1 MTEGCLRMRKPMNHF
16 QFFVAAAGAL
26 AAFTAYSHV
35 VVYPEY
41 DARIERDHAYAVR
54 VTQGD
59 VSRALTVYNHCEKS
73 ILERRTR
80 GGDVNRRFCEFAFDG
95 GPVRVDVAFCEDV
108 KSYAVFP
115 SRLGLKSA
123 FKDGVLSVILDKPA
137 NFGIRIN
144 DYDKT
149 ILSVFADAPE
159 DVAKVPRKGDPGVLF
174 VDGWMDPPG
183 EDGVLTVGDSIKEV
197 YIAPGAVLNSRL
209 VVKSKGAYIHG
220 RGMMLDPFSDIF
232 RFDQKKNTKRG
243 FLKVQAADVT
253 VEDIKLVDSR
263 TFNFMSWGSGVTFK
277 NVKALSSMMCSD
289 GITCG
294 GSNFS
299 VEGAWLYVGDNALVV
314 GGVKGA
320 CFRDIAIGTS
330 CNAIFPQGSN
340 TGVEM
345 ENVDVFRA
353 DEGLIRNVYNGVL
366 RRNTKWNEMD
376 SGEARKEPG
385 PQDLAHQR
393 QGFFFRNLSAVD
405 CVLFSQFFVGGNMGA
420 LSKTFGFE
428 NVSVPFPTG
437 KDDWR
442 TIGGKDGVVVNILH
456 DSTKWLD
463 TTDYALSF
471 TNFWMGGSRLDAIP
485 AKSVKNSDRVAVAV
499 VNTRDTPT
507 IPAVADRHE
516 VNWTCSRKRSMGA
529 SPCGE
534 NLLAD
539 RPSTLSAWQRCPSW
553 LVKFDAMQVEDGE
566 RVYRLVQCEKGAGIQ
581 NVVTDAFL
589 GQGNG
594 TYRLSFDARA
604 KCGAEVPLQVR
615 FISNEKRV
623 TEKFVIP
630 NDGEWHR
637 FDADVKLD
645 FDLAVTELLS
655 VFLCASAPC
664 DELSFRKLSLL
675 KQAEVVGIPDAP
687 FEMPPIVV
695 PQFALRDFSI
705 ADFGA
710 KEGEKATEAFVKAMA
725 ACEKAGGGRVVVPN
739 GKWITGAVHFRN
751 NCNLHLADGATLE
764 FTDDPADYPE
774 TFTSWEGVECYNYSP
789 LLYGYGVTNVA
800 ITGKGTIAPRMDF
813 WRTWFTRPP
822 EHIKAT
828 EHLYHWCSTNAPV
841 EARRLLALD
850 RAHMRP
856 HLIQFNRCA
865 NVLLDGFKI
874 REAPFWTVHLYH
886 SENCVVRNLDIYA
899 HGHNNDGVDI
909 EMTRNVLVENC
920 RSDQGDDGIAVK
932 AGRNQDAWRLNR
944 PTENVVIRNCE
955 IVTSHSLL
963 GIGSELSGGIR
974 NVWMHHCKQT
984 FVTNLFSVKTN
995 RRRGGFVRNIY
1006 FEDIEADNIM
1016 NAVVRI
1022 KTDRLFQ
1029 WAQFPDYELRR
1040 TEIDGLHI
1048 RNIRANCA
1056 DHAIDITGDAVMPV
1070 RNVDMGNIWLGACRK
1085 EFEQV
1090 ENAVGVVKRDVRLGD
1105 LKPKPWVQ
1113 QIDEVWHR
1121 KNSAK

>member
-1 MTEGCLRMRKPMNHF
+1 MVDLKNRILCGTVLALFAVVSLTSK
-16 QFFVAAAGAL
+16 AGI
-26 AAFTAYSHV
+26 

-41 DARIERDHAYAVR
+41 DARIERDNAYEVR
-54 VTQGD
+54 VSQG
-59 VSRALTVYNHCEKS
+59 SEKRQLTVYNHCEKS
-73 ILERRTR
+73 MLETRTR

-95 GPVRVDVAFCEDV
+95 EPITVEITFCEDV
-108 KSYAVFP
+108 KSYSVFP
-115 SRLGLKSA
+115 SRLGLKSD
-123 FKDGVLSVILDKPA
+123 FKDGVLSVTLEKPA
-137 NFGIRIN
+137 NFGVRIN

-149 ILSVFADAPE
+149 ILSVFADEPE
-159 DVAKVPRKGDPGVLF
+159 DAAKVPRKGDAGVLF
-174 VDGWMDPPG
+174 VEGWMDPPG
-183 EDGVLTVGDSIKEV
+183 EDGVLSVEEPVKEV
-197 YIAPGAVLNSRL
+197 YIAPGAVLNARL
-209 VVKSKGAYIHG
+209 LVKSKGAYVHG
-220 RGMMLDPFSDIF
+220 RGMLLDPMSDIF
-232 RFDQKKNTKRG
+232 RFDQTKNTKRG
-243 FLKVQAADVT
+243 FFRVNAPDVT
-253 VEDIKLVDSR
+253 VEDVKLVDAR
-263 TFNFMSWGSGVTFK
+263 TFNFCCWARNATFR
-277 NVKALSSMMCSD
+277 NVKALATMMCSD

-294 GSNFS
+294 GSGLR
-299 VEGAWLYVGDNALVV
+299 VEGAWLYVGDNALVIS
-314 GGVKGA
+314 GLKDSLL
-320 CFRDIAIGTS
+320 RDIAIGTS

-340 TGVEM
+340 IGVEM

-366 RRNTKWNEMD
+366 RRNTKWNEMNT
-376 SGEARKEPG
+376 GEARKEPG

-405 CVLFSQFFVGGNMGA
+405 CVLFSHFFVGGNMGT
-420 LSKTFGFE
+420 LPKTFGFE
-428 NVSVPFPTG
+428 NVCVPFPTG
-437 KDDWR
+437 KDNWR
-442 TIGGKDGVVVNILH
+442 AIGGKDGVVVNILH
-456 DSTKWLD
+456 DSAKWLD

-499 VNTRDTPT
+499 VSTRDTAA
-507 IPAVADRHE
+507 IPAIADRHE

-539 RPSTLSAWQRCPSW
+539 RPSTRSAWQRCPSW

-566 RVYRLVQCEKGAGIQ
+566 RVYRLVQCEKGAGMQ
-581 NVVTDAFL
+581 NAVTDAFL
-589 GQGNG
+589 RRGNG
-594 TYRLSFDARA
+594 TYRLSFEARA

-664 DELSFRKLSLL
+664 DELSFRKLSLV

-695 PQFALRDFSI
+695 PQFAERDFSI

-710 KEGEKATEAFVKAMA
+710 KIGAKATEAFMAAMA
-725 ACEKAGGGRVVVPN
+725 ACEKAGGGRVVVPE
-739 GKWITGAVHFRN
+739 GKWLTGAVHFRN
-751 NCNLHLADGATLE
+751 NCNLHLAEGATLE
-764 FTDDPADYPE
+764 FTDDPADYLPVVH
-774 TFTSWEGVECYNYSP
+774 TSWEGVECLNYSP

-813 WRTWFTRPP
+813 WKTWFPRPP
-822 EHIKAT
+822 EHMKAT
-828 EHLYHWCSTNAPV
+828 EMLYHWCSTNAV
-841 EARRLLALD
+841 MSARDLTAIKGSNV
-850 RAHMRP
+850 RP
-856 HLIQFNRCA
+856 HLIQFNRCG
-865 NVLLDGFKI
+865 NVLLDGFRI
-874 REAPFWTVHLYH
+874 RESPFWTIHLYH
-886 SENCVVRNLDIYA
+886 SENCAVRDLDVYA
-899 HGHNNDGVDI
+899 HGHNNDGLDI

-920 RSDQGDDGIAVK
+920 RFDQGDDGIVLK

-984 FVTNLFSVKTN
+984 FVKNLFSVKTN

-1048 RNIRANCA
+1048 HNIRANCA
-1056 DHAIDITGDAVMPV
+1056 DHAIDITGDAAAPV
-1070 RNVDMGNIWLGACRK
+1070 RNVELENIWLGACRK

-1105 LKPKPWVQ
+1105 LAPKPWVQ

-1121 KNSAK
+1121 KKSAK